1 MTLIKALSQYLK
13 YEKLC
18 NNADEKEQ
26 QLVDK
31 YNRELNEKE
40 YNGQYSIESA
50 EDVFK
55 AYSNIEKHK
64 KEVEEYKAKLAE
76 AEQELYSYLFPLKGK
91 RIFYVHQY
99 KDDRNPY
106 QHKSKD
112 YIFWLEN
119 NKVTHN

>member
-1 MTLIKALSQYLK
+1 MTLSKALKEYLK

-26 QLVDK
+26 ELMEK
-31 YNRELNEKE
+31 YMKELSENE
-40 YNGQYSIESA
+40 YNGQYSVESA
-50 EDVFK
+50 ENVFR
-55 AYSNIEKHK
+55 AFTNIEKHK
-64 KEVEEYKAKLAE
+64 KEVEEYQTKLAE
-76 AEQELYSYLFPLKGK
+76 AESEIYRYLLPLKGK
-91 RIFYVHQY
+91 RIFYVHEY

-119 NKVTHN
+119 NKVIHN